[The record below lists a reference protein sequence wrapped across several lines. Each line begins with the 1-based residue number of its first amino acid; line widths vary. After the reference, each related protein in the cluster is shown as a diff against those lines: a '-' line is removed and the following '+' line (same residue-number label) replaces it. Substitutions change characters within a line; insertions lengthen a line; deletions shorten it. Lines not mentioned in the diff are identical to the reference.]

1 MVGNG
6 DLTKQSIDL
15 NISIAAVYNY
25 MKENVESAFRSITL
39 SSIMSWRVSV
49 ESFLLLY
56 E

>member
-25 MKENVESAFRSITL
+25 MKENVESAWERLTFTQYAEICRKILREEPTG
-39 SSIMSWRVSV
+39 
-49 ESFLLLY
+49 
-56 E
+56 